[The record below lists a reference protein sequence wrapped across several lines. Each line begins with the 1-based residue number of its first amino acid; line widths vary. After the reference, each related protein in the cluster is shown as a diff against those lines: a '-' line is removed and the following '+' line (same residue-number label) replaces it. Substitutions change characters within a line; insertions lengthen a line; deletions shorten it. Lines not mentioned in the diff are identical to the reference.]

1 MPSRHRSRE
10 RALRLLYHLDLA
22 PQPFEEA
29 LAAHYGSLYSEEQ
42 NAPSGADPFMEE
54 LARGA
59 LARREE
65 LDALIRRH
73 SQNWRLERMPVVDRN
88 ILRLAIWEMTATP
101 TPPAV
106 VINEALE
113 LSQRYCEP
121 GAGAFLNG
129 VLDAVRREISQPEE
143 AHDPGSAPQQGLH

>member
-10 RALRLLYHLDLA
+10 RALRLLYQLDLA
-22 PQPFEEA
+22 PQPFEQA

-42 NAPSGADPFMEE
+42 NAPPGADPFMEE

-65 LDALIRRH
+65 IDALIRRH

-106 VINEALE
+106 IINEALE
-113 LSQRYCEP
+113 LAERYCEP

-129 VLDAVRREISQPEE
+129 VLDAVRREITPEPPIAE
-143 AHDPGSAPQQGLH
+143 SGSDI

>member
-10 RALRLLYHLDLA
+10 RALRLLYQLDLA
-22 PQPFEEA
+22 PQPLEQA
-29 LAAHYGSLYSEEQ
+29 LAAHHGSLYSEEQ
-42 NAPSGADPFMEE
+42 DAPPGGDPFMEE

-65 LDALIRRH
+65 IDALIRRH

-88 ILRLAIWEMTATP
+88 ILRLAIWEMTATL

-113 LSQRYCEP
+113 LAQRYSEP

-129 VLDAVRREISQPEE
+129 VLDAVRREMSHTEEPHDSGPE
-143 AHDPGSAPQQGLH
+143 PQQDLR